1 MAPWHLQAF
10 FAPQAF
16 DLLVIDMPTLD
27 PQEGGNLTV
36 PIAAILLG

>member
-1 MAPWHLQAF
+1 MASGDLQAL

-16 DLLVIDMPTLD
+16 DLLVIDVPAFD

-36 PIAAILLG
+36 PIAAIVLG